1 MSPTVPF
8 IKTGC
13 FSVQFSFHKSVLNRF
28 RLNRSIRMRRMTDFM
43 PFTVSADSFKKQC
56 ISHNVFSFFGKCSP
70 FQHRARFNFQQ
81 THCRRVISFDLFGA
95 SAAHVI
101 RILRF
106 GAVWAGLANG
116 ITCRHNFDIGIRF
129 KFTNYSVHII
139 NKLFT
144 VSALPIIQNAKHM
157 MRA

>member
-28 RLNRSIRMRRMTDFM
+28 RLNRSIRMCRMTNFM
-43 PFTVSADSFKKQC
+43 PFTVSADSFKKPC
-56 ISHNVFSFFGKCSP
+56 ISYNAFSFFEKCSP

-95 SAAHVI
+95 STAHVI
-101 RILRF
+101 RTLRF
-106 GAVWAGLANG
+106 GAVWASIADG
-116 ITCRHNFDIGIRF
+116 IACRHNFDIGIRF
-129 KFTNYSVHII
+129 KFPDYSVHII
-139 NKLFT
+139 DKLIT
-144 VSALPIIQNAKHM
+144 VSALPIIQDAKHM

>member
-106 GAVWAGLANG
+106 GAVWAGLAISASGLSLRTIVFILSINSSLYPL
-116 ITCRHNFDIGIRF
+116 CR
-129 KFTNYSVHII
+129 
-139 NKLFT
+139 
-144 VSALPIIQNAKHM
+144 
-157 MRA
+157 